1 MLKYKITAAIYNFRN
16 SFNKNENS
24 LVLVIYFF
32 SLAITFLVALSLRR
46 LLNEVFGAAELP
58 AVFWGGSCANR
69 NAQSAAAAIRPL
81 LYPLL
86 SRQTD
91 PTKNLLRTFFPGW
104 PTYSVLS
111 YQSKMHRWIF
121 SYYLS
126 IFSQE
131 KKKHVSELVIS
142 YRTSVFWWVFFPL
155 GKRVCNEW
163 ENTWFLVGL
172 DNSAAISTLA
182 FKGKHQHWFVI
193 EFYYFGWLF
202 D

>member
-24 LVLVIYFF
+24 FVLVIYFF

-58 AVFWGGSCANR
+58 AVFGGGSCANR
-69 NAQSAAAAIRPL
+69 KAQSAAAAIRPL

-104 PTYSVLS
+104 PTYSILR
-111 YQSKMHRWIF
+111 YQSKMRRRIF
-121 SYYLS
+121 LTIWVYSAKR
-126 IFSQE
+126 
-131 KKKHVSELVIS
+131 KKTRVWTGDLLQNFGVLVS
-142 YRTSVFWWVFFPL
+142 FFP
-155 GKRVCNEW
+155 
-163 ENTWFLVGL
+163 
-172 DNSAAISTLA
+172 
-182 FKGKHQHWFVI
+182 
-193 EFYYFGWLF
+193 FGEESL
-202 D
+202 